1 MGLMSQGRAPQQSQ
15 QPQGAPQQSMPSPG
29 KASPMAGLGSVEDRV
44 SAYRGNPAPLQ
55 QRYAMSQDLLD
66 LLALQKLK
74 SEKDAAARQM
84 QLAMGQQDAQQGM
97 ESMTVAQQREKEVT
111 ELTKNEL
118 AQQRG
123 DTAGQQVQEQ
133 QKSLQQAM
141 SSGIASAPG
150 ASAVAQPKMMATGGI
165 VAFDGTEG
173 SLVESA
179 DGRKPPDGAALKAF
193 QDAERTGDRQAV
205 IGVLK
210 NIAAAGYDIAT
221 LIPRAFMGAAES
233 LVQGG
238 ARAARALGAPSG
250 EVPRLPESAYG
261 GDRSSMTPQMDQVRR
276 EKLEQEK
283 TATATP
289 PAALPTAPP
298 AALPTA
304 PPAPTAPPGA
314 TATTTGRPGA
324 TPPPAAAPPRAAT
337 PPPATPAAADDFASK
352 LQAATLKNAEI
363 DPAAQQLVEEKRVEE
378 RMALT
383 PEQRKVFEDRT
394 SGLQKMYDQ
403 QYNPERTRREQISRA
418 LIGAGG
424 RRYGEFGAAATA
436 GLDYA
441 DQQRASQMKDFNAL
455 QTSREGI
462 VGLDRANVEK
472 GIGAGQKAFE
482 VGSSNQ
488 RQGLASGVS
497 LFNTNADTR
506 NKALD
511 REIDKLKISASN
523 GATAATRDATAAQRE
538 GLSQDRAR
546 NLYSTTM
553 GRVAE
558 LERRIDGDFSNQY
571 SMLLFQEQQGK
582 LTAPQQKQ
590 LEIGK
595 LELQQ
600 AKNKVRKEMDP
611 VLKAALANMGSS
623 SSDGFGEVK
632 KVSK

>member
-1 MGLMSQGRAPQQSQ
+1 MQAPNAQGIMGLMSQGRAPQQSQ

-74 SEKDAAARQM
+74 SEKDAAVRQM

-97 ESMTVAQQREKEVT
+97 ESMTIAQQREKEVT

-133 QKSLQQAM
+133 QRSLQQAM
-141 SSGIASAPG
+141 SGGIASAPG

-165 VAFDGTEG
+165 VAFAEGGDTGT
-173 SLVESA
+173 A

-205 IGVLK
+205 MGVLT
-210 NIAAAGYDIAT
+210 NLAAVGYDIAT
-221 LIPRAFMGAAES
+221 FIPRIFS
-233 LVQGG
+233 NTRDSFIRGG
-238 ARAARALGAPSG
+238 ARVARALGAPSG
-250 EVPRLPESAYG
+250 EVRLPGSLFRVG
-261 GDRSSMTPQMDQVRR
+261 NNSMTPAMDMLRR
-276 EKLEQEK
+276 AKLEQEK

-289 PAALPTAPP
+289 PTAPPVVDAPPTAPPTALPTALPTAPP
-298 AALPTA
+298 GT
-304 PPAPTAPPGA
+304 TA
-314 TATTTGRPGA
+314 TAARRPG
-324 TPPPAAAPPRAAT
+324 AT
-337 PPPATPAAADDFASK
+337 PPPATPAAAPTTPPDNFDSE
-352 LQAATLKNAEI
+352 LRAAALENAKI
-363 DPAAQQLVEEKRVEE
+363 DPAKRQLAEEKRVEQ

-383 PEQRKVFEDRT
+383 PEQRKVYEDRT

-424 RRYGEFGAAATA
+424 RRYGEFGAAAIA

-472 GIGAGQKAFE
+472 GIGAGQKAFDM
-482 VGSSNQ
+482 SSRSQ
-488 RQGLASGVS
+488 QQGLASGVNI
-497 LFNTNADTR
+497 FNINSDNR

-511 REIDKLKISASN
+511 REVEKLRIAATNS
-523 GATAATRDATAAQRE
+523 ATAATRDATAAQRE
-538 GLSQDRAR
+538 GLSQDKAR
-546 NLYSTTM
+546 SLYSTTM
-553 GRVAE
+553 GRMAE
-558 LERRIDGDFSNQY
+558 LERRIDSDFSKQY
-571 SMLLFQEQQGK
+571 SMLLFQEQQGN
-582 LTAPQQKQ
+582 LTDLQRKQ
-590 LEIGK
+590 LAIGK
-595 LELQQ
+595 LELEQ

-611 VLKAALANMGSS
+611 VLKAIMGSA
-623 SSDGFGEVK
+623 SSDGFGELN

>member
-84 QLAMGQQDAQQGM
+84 QLAMGQKDAQQGM

-133 QKSLQQAM
+133 QRSLQQAM

-165 VAFDGTEG
+165 VAFAEGGDTGT
-173 SLVESA
+173 A

-233 LVQGG
+233 LVQVG
-238 ARAARALGAPSG
+238 ARGARALGAPSG

-261 GDRSSMTPQMDQVRR
+261 GDRSSMTPRMDRVRR

-283 TATATP
+283 MATAAPPAAPPAVTATP
-289 PAALPTAPP
+289 PTAPP
-298 AALPTA
+298 AATATTPPTVL
-304 PPAPTAPPGA
+304 PGA
-314 TATTTGRPGA
+314 TATTARRPGA
-324 TPPPAAAPPRAAT
+324 TAAPPPAAAPTAPT
-337 PPPATPAAADDFASK
+337 DDFASK
-352 LQAATLKNAEI
+352 LQAAALKNAEI
-363 DPAAQQLVEEKRVEE
+363 DPAAQQLAEEKRVEQ

-403 QYNPERTRREQISRA
+403 QYDPERTRREQISRA

-482 VGSSNQ
+482 MSSSNQ

-497 LFNTNADTR
+497 LFSTNADTR

-523 GATAATRDATAAQRE
+523 GATAAARDATAVQRE
-538 GLSQDRAR
+538 GLSQDKAR
-546 NLYSTTM
+546 SLYSTTM

-558 LERRIDGDFSNQY
+558 LERRIDGDFSSQY

-595 LELQQ
+595 LELKQ
-600 AKNKVRKEMDP
+600 AKDKVRKEMDP
-611 VLKAALANMGSS
+611 VLKAALGKMGSS

>member
-1 MGLMSQGRAPQQSQ
+1 MQAPNAQGIMGLMSQGRAPQQPQ
-15 QPQGAPQQSMPSPG
+15 QPQGAPQQPQQPMPSPG

-165 VAFDGTEG
+165 VAFAEGGDTGTALDSAKEQRRTARDRVYGFGTLERRKDPEG
-173 SLVESA
+173 FARAQQELQAAETAVATAEQAFGKTMEATGVSRPAFNRNDV
-179 DGRKPPDGAALKAF
+179 GAAKLA
-193 QDAERTGDRQAV
+193 
-205 IGVLK
+205 
-210 NIAAAGYDIAT
+210 
-221 LIPRAFMGAAES
+221 MG
-233 LVQGG
+233 
-238 ARAARALGAPSG
+238 
-250 EVPRLPESAYG
+250 
-261 GDRSSMTPQMDQVRR
+261 
-276 EKLEQEK
+276 
-283 TATATP
+283 ATATP
-289 PAALPTAPP
+289 PPAPPAPTALPTALPTAPP
-298 AALPTA
+298 AATA
-304 PPAPTAPPGA
+304 TTTGRPPPAALPGA
-314 TATTTGRPGA
+314 TATTTPPRA
-324 TPPPAAAPPRAAT
+324 AAPPPAAAPPRAAAPTT
-337 PPPATPAAADDFASK
+337 PPDDFASE
-352 LQAATLKNAEI
+352 LRAAALTNAKI
-363 DPAAQQLVEEKRVEE
+363 NPAERQLAEEERVEQ

-424 RRYGEFGAAATA
+424 RRYGEFGAAAIA

-441 DQQRASQMKDFNAL
+441 AQQRASQMQDFNAL

-462 VGLDRANVEK
+462 VGLDRANVK
-472 GIGAGQKAFE
+472 GGIEAGQKTFDM
-482 VGSSNQ
+482 SSRSQ
-488 RQGLASGVS
+488 QQGVASGVNI
-497 LFNTNADTR
+497 FNINSDTR

-523 GATAATRDATAAQRE
+523 SATAAARDATAAQRE
-538 GLSQDRAR
+538 GLGQEKAR
-546 NLYSTTM
+546 GLYSTTM

-558 LERRIDGDFSNQY
+558 FERRIDSDFNNQY

-582 LTAPQQKQ
+582 LTDLQRKQ

-595 LELQQ
+595 LELKQ
-600 AKNKVRKEMDP
+600 AKDKVRKEMDP
-611 VLKAALANMGSS
+611 ALKAALAKMGSA

-632 KVSK
+632 KVPK